1 MLEDNCGGTARLQ
14 DICGDSGIVRIA
26 GTVKCLC
33 CAAVFASMTFSM
45 LAVASSGADEVQG
58 AAFAG
63 PHKKTA
69 AKKPEVSCDAP
80 DSLKSTYIAQHIPHK
95 RDRSCLVSLA
105 AADKLSTKK
114 DFSFV
119 DVRSP
124 SEYGLYRIA
133 GSINIPLHFV
143 KTKEFLKKR
152 SVVLVND
159 GRSTTELENTCSEL
173 KQAGFERVAVLDGG
187 LLAWYAG
194 TRPLEGD
201 PVAQSKLNRMS
212 AQELF
217 EERTLTDWTVIDVST
232 PGKYKD
238 MRPWLPA
245 NVIAIPLKSKGDPA
259 ARITLKIQQ
268 QSKRNPQGKLLLI
281 ADDNQA
287 YARIDARLK
296 KSGVDAKVLRLDAG
310 LSAYSDEVTK
320 QLALWSQQNQPRK
333 YEACR
338 G

>member
-1 MLEDNCGGTARLQ
+1 MLEDKCGGATRLQ

-45 LAVASSGADEVQG
+45 FAVASSGEVQG
-58 AAFAG
+58 TAVAV

-69 AKKPEVSCDAP
+69 ARIPEVSCNAP
-80 DSLKSTYIAQHIPHK
+80 ASLKSTYLAQHIQQR
-95 RDRSCLVSLA
+95 RDRSCFVTLSA
-105 AADKLSTKK
+105 TDKLSTKK

-119 DVRSP
+119 DVRP
-124 SEYGLYRIA
+124 PAEYGLYRIA
-133 GSINIPLHFV
+133 GSINIPLHLV
-143 KTKEFLKKR
+143 KTKEFLKKL

-159 GRSTTELENTCSEL
+159 GRSTIELENTCREL
-173 KQAGFERVAVLDGG
+173 KQAGFDRVSVLDGG

-194 TRPLEGD
+194 NRPLEGD
-201 PVAQSKLNRMS
+201 PIAQSKLNHMS
-212 AQELF
+212 SQELF
-217 EERTLTDWTVIDVST
+217 EERTMSDWTVIDAST

-245 NVIAIPLKSKGDPA
+245 NVIAIPLKAKGDPI
-259 ARITLKIQQ
+259 ARIASNIQQ
-268 QSKRNPQGKLLLI
+268 QRKRYPQGKLLLI
-281 ADDNQA
+281 ADDDKA
-287 YARIDARLK
+287 YARIDARLE
-296 KSGVDAKVLRLDAG
+296 KSGLDARVLRLDVG
-310 LSAYSDEVTK
+310 LSGYREQVEK